1 MGIELALEQF
11 GEDLKNKYCNLK
23 NLKNETDVRELFLAP
38 LLDELGFTEDYRET
52 ERLPEKNI
60 GKGKKKRVYKPD
72 YVCYSDK
79 AHNRPVLIV
88 DAKSPTE
95 NAEEGVE
102 DAQLYTAVIR
112 RALDEPKPVQ
122 HCIGCNGVRTII
134 KHYDSNKTEQDL
146 QFSDFQDGKPKFES
160 FKTTFSRS
168 ALSKSVFSG
177 SEPFEFHKPPKMSEV
192 TGIFEACHDIIRRR
206 DAIGQEGAFYEFTKV
221 MFVKLNEDKRL
232 RTDPDIEKLIEA
244 GKPLPRE
251 KVRFSIHWIV
261 QNEDSEPHPVNTI
274 LFKQLRELLE
284 LEIINKKKKRIF
296 DDNENIKLK
305 PDTVKEIVKL
315 LEHLDLFGIDE
326 DLNGRLFETFLSA
339 TMRGE
344 KLGQFF
350 TPRTVVEFMTK
361 LADLQADE
369 KRIDRVLDG
378 CCGTGG
384 FLIEAMTEMARQVRH
399 RQNLN
404 DKQKEELIK
413 EIRDNRL
420 VGIDIGQEPRMAQIA
435 RINMYLHEDG
445 GSRVYFAD
453 ALDKDVKI
461 EDTLTPEVK
470 AEREELR
477 ELLRNVKFNVILTNP
492 PFAMPKKARE
502 KDAKTILEKYNLA
515 YYLTKKKTR
524 KLRSSLESNVMFL
537 ERYHEL
543 LAEDGKLITVID
555 ESVLNTD
562 TDKPARDFIF
572 ENFLVKAIIS
582 LPRMTFRRAGANV
595 KTSILYLAKK
605 QTSKE
610 GQPATFYGMS
620 ENTGFDPDNV
630 QKLDPSR
637 SDLEPVVLKKWK
649 EFQTSGKL

>member
-1 MGIELALEQF
+1 MTLEQF
-11 GEDLKNKYCNLK
+11 GEDLKNKYCRLRNL
-23 NLKNETDVRELFLAP
+23 NNETDVRELLLAP
-38 LLDELGFTEDYRET
+38 FLDELGFTEDYRET

-72 YVCYSDK
+72 YVCYSDR

-88 DAKSPTE
+88 DAKSPKE

-102 DAQLYTAVIR
+102 DAQLYTAVVR

-122 HCIGCNGVRTII
+122 YCIGCNGVRTIT
-134 KHYDSNKTEQDL
+134 KYYDSDKTEQEL
-146 QFSDFQDGKPKFES
+146 RFSDFQDGNTKFQS
-160 FKTTFSRS
+160 FKAAFSRS
-168 ALSKSVFSG
+168 ALSKSIFSG

-232 RTDPDIEKLIEA
+232 RIDPEIKKLIEV
-244 GKPLPRE
+244 GKPIPRE

-274 LFKQLRELLE
+274 LFKQLREQLE
-284 LEIINKKKKRIF
+284 LEIVKKKKKRIF
-296 DDNENIKLK
+296 DNDENIKLK

-361 LADLQADE
+361 LADLQANED
-369 KRIDRVLDG
+369 RIDRVLDG

-384 FLIEAMTEMARQVRH
+384 FLIEAMTEMARQVRR

-404 DKQKEELIK
+404 DQQKEELIK

-420 VGIDIGQEPRMAQIA
+420 FGIDIGQEPRMAQIA

-461 EDTLTPEVK
+461 EDTLTAEVK

-477 ELLRNVKFNVILTNP
+477 ELLRKVKFDVILTNP

-502 KDAKTILEKYNLA
+502 KDQKTILEKYNLA
-515 YYLTKKKTR
+515 YYLGKKNTR

-543 LAEDGKLITVID
+543 LTEGGKLITVID

-562 TDKPARDFIF
+562 TDKPARDFIL

-595 KTSILYLAKK
+595 KTSILYLVKK
-605 QTSKE
+605 HTSKE

-637 SDLEPVVLKKWK
+637 SDLETVVLKKWK
-649 EFQTSGKL
+649 EFQNSGEL